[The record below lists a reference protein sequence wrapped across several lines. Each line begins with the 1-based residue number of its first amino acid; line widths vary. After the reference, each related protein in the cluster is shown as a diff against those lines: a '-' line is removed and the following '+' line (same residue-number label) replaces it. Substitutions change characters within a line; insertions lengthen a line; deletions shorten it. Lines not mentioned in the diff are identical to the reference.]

1 MNRGAVGARRND
13 SSPRPRQS
21 DSHAA
26 DGNCLFAQ
34 SIGRCIGC
42 KCALRHTMTPEMR
55 RILRCVCQRTDP
67 SAGPAPDAQLAHL
80 PARKTTSRASNQREV
95 LNGQCALRRWRR
107 TDAKRPS
114 PMNRHASMNRAYR
127 LIWSAVRGAWIAVAE
142 KTRGRGKQPS
152 RTLLAA
158 AMSLGAAYAQAGG
171 PSGGQVTAGTGSITQ
186 SGALTTIAQQSP
198 KLSLTW
204 TSFNIAPQQTVDFIQ
219 PSANSIA
226 VNRIFDTNGSQILGH
241 LDANGQV
248 FLINPN
254 GILFGP
260 GAQVNVGGLV
270 ASTLDISEASLD
282 TTARSFTG
290 SSTASVVNEGTINA
304 AAGGYVALLGSRVSN
319 KGAISAQLGTVALGA
334 GSAATLT
341 FSNNSLLHLQVDQ
354 SVWRSV
360 AANGGLI
367 RADGGQVIMTAGARD
382 ALLASVVNNTG
393 VIEARTVGTHDG
405 NITLLA
411 GMTTGTVDVGGTLDA
426 SAPHGGNG
434 GFIETSGAHVEVAT
448 DAKVTTAAAMGLYGS
463 WLIDPQDY
471 TIAASGGGITGATL
485 SNEIASTPG

>member
-1 MNRGAVGARRND
+1 MNRGAVAARRND

-114 PMNRHASMNRAYR
+114 PMNRHALMNRAYR

-186 SGALTTIAQQSP
+186 SGALTTITQQSP

-204 TSFNIAPQQTVDFIQ
+204 TSFNIAPQQTGDFIQ

-226 VNRIFDTNGSQILGH
+226 VNRIFDTNGSQILGR

-270 ASTLDISEASLD
+270 GTTLDVNDLGPDAGAKFFSGNSN
-282 TTARSFTG
+282 
-290 SSTASVVNEGTINA
+290 ASVVDQGTINA
-304 AAGGYVALLGSRVSN
+304 APGGYVLLLGSHVSN
-319 KGAISAQLGTVALGA
+319 QGVIIAPFGTVALAA
-334 GSAATLT
+334 GSAATVT
-341 FSNNSLLHLQVDQ
+341 FSDNSLVHLQVDQ
-354 SVWRSV
+354 SVWRSLV
-360 AANGGLI
+360 ENGGLI
-367 RADGGQVIMTAGARD
+367 EAAGGRVVMTAGAK
-382 ALLASVVNNTG
+382 G
-393 VIEARTVGTHDG
+393 
-405 NITLLA
+405 
-411 GMTTGTVDVGGTLDA
+411 
-426 SAPHGGNG
+426 
-434 GFIETSGAHVEVAT
+434 
-448 DAKVTTAAAMGLYGS
+448 
-463 WLIDPQDY
+463 
-471 TIAASGGGITGATL
+471 
-485 SNEIASTPG
+485 